1 MGPLGIQETIVIFV
15 LALLVFGPKKL
26 PELGKTIGKAMTE
39 FRRASNELKSTWSRE
54 MAAIE
59 QEGESIRAETRKI
72 TDEIK
77 SSYNDDAAGSHYDSE
92 YDYEYEDSY
101 DYGAGNTSDST
112 ADDSSNVGA
121 SAAQGAEST
130 ASADSSVSTPP
141 EGTVPSGSATSTD
154 GTTSSKSDPEV
165 EDVTT
170 PAPGRTSAGSEA
182 VTT

>member
-77 SSYNDDAAGSHYDSE
+77 SSYNDDTSGSHYDSE
-92 YDYEYEDSY
+92 Y
-101 DYGAGNTSDST
+101 ST

-121 SAAQGAEST
+121 SATQGAEST